1 MRVIGPI
8 TEVYGPARFAMKRR
22 VEKPNASS
30 GLGQQT
36 RSTHRPIMLN
46 PVAGE
51 ETHACRF
58 DTASSVESFGNAI
71 PAPFIAQII
80 GQVLETKRPDNASA
94 MRAYKVA
101 GAGATAAHFIRAA

>member
-8 TEVYGPARFAMKRR
+8 TEVYGPARLAVKRR
-22 VEKPNASS
+22 VEKSNASS

-46 PVAGE
+46 PVAEE
-51 ETHACRF
+51 ETHASRF
-58 DTASSVESFGNAI
+58 DTASRVGAFGNAI

-80 GQVLETKRPDNASA
+80 GQVLETKPSDNASA
-94 MRAYKVA
+94 TRAYKA
-101 GAGATAAHFIRAA
+101 ASATAAQFIRAI